1 MKKPAPRPKKRPA
14 KPRASGGGRRKSLEI
29 GLLSSGR
36 DEDAHV
42 LLKSVVEGMGIR
54 GLSARYLFVNREP
67 GDRPESDRFLDE
79 AERLGLKVVAL
90 SSLKFKPDLKR
101 SGEREWNR
109 AFHAEALK
117 RLAPLRKPRP
127 AVDLALG
134 YIMVIRSPE
143 FLEALDILNLHPSPL
158 ASGGGAEIAGHWTD
172 AMWEHIRS
180 RSEFAG
186 AMYHRMTLDLDR
198 GPCAT
203 HCRVRLRGGHNQ
215 RPKTLGGVS
224 GGPEFDPLWKQLDD
238 DRSHGLTVADLQ
250 KRFPDWRY
258 PVGSY
263 PLFTAIR
270 KAQFAREVPL
280 TLVTLERF
288 ARGDLAFKGG
298 ALVDS
303 KGKPREPEDVTD
315 EVEALLRKITL

>member
-1 MKKPAPRPKKRPA
+1 MKRKPVA
-14 KPRASGGGRRKSLEI
+14 RKLEI

-36 DEDAHV
+36 DEDARI
-42 LLKSVVEGMGIR
+42 LLRSVVDGMGKR
-54 GLSARYLFVNREP
+54 GLSARYLFVNRER
-67 GDRPESDRFLDE
+67 GDRPESDRLLDE
-79 AERLGLKVVAL
+79 AEGLGLKVVAL

-101 SGEREWNR
+101 SDENGWNR

-117 RLAPLRKPRP
+117 RLAPLRRPRP

-134 YIMVIRSPE
+134 YIMVIKSAE

-158 ASGGGAEIAGHWTD
+158 AAGGSAEIAGHWTEV
-172 AMWEHIRS
+172 MWEHIRR

-203 HCRVRLRGGHNQ
+203 HCRVSLRGGHSQ
-215 RPKTLGGVS
+215 RPETLGGVS
-224 GGPEFDPLWKQLDD
+224 GGPGFDPLWRQFDE
-238 DRSHGLTVADLQ
+238 DRNHGLTVADLQ

-288 ARGDLAFKGG
+288 AQGELAFKGG
-298 ALVDS
+298 ALVNS
-303 KGKPREPEDVTD
+303 KGKPREPEDVTQ
-315 EVEALLRKITL
+315 EVEEVLRKSTA

>member
-1 MKKPAPRPKKRPA
+1 MTRKPTAGKRGA
-14 KPRASGGGRRKSLEI
+14 LEV

-36 DEDAHV
+36 DEDART
-42 LLKSVVEGMGIR
+42 LLRSVAEGMGKR
-54 GLSARYLFVNREP
+54 GLSARYLFVNRER

-79 AERLGLKVVAL
+79 AEALGLEVVAL
-90 SSLKFKPDLKR
+90 SSLKFQPDLKR
-101 SGEREWNR
+101 RDEAAWNR
-109 AFHAEALK
+109 AFHAEALE
-117 RLAPLRKPRP
+117 RLAPLRLPKP

-158 ASGGGAEIAGHWTD
+158 VPGGCAEIAGHWTEV
-172 AMWEHIRS
+172 MWEHIRR

-186 AMYHRMTLDLDR
+186 AMLHRMTPELDK

-203 HCRVRLRGGHNQ
+203 HCRVPLRGG
-215 RPKTLGGVS
+215 G
-224 GGPEFDPLWKQLDD
+224 FDSLWKQFDD
-238 DRSHGLTVADLQ
+238 DRAHGLTVADLQ

-258 PVGSY
+258 PEGAY

-288 ARGDLAFKGG
+288 ARGELAFKGG

-303 KGKPREPEDVTD
+303 KGKPRGPEDVTG
-315 EVEALLRKITL
+315 EVEALLREMR

>member
-1 MKKPAPRPKKRPA
+1 MKGKTPPKKRPA
-14 KPRASGGGRRKSLEI
+14 RRAAPGGKPLEVGI
-29 GLLSSGR
+29 LSSGR
-36 DEDAHV
+36 DDDARL
-42 LLKSVVEGMGIR
+42 LLKSVVEGLEAKS
-54 GLSARYLFVNREP
+54 LSARYLFVNRERR
-67 GDRPESDRFLDE
+67 DRPESDRLLDE
-79 AERLGLKVVAL
+79 AEGLGLKTVAL

-101 SGEREWNR
+101 SDEVVWNR

-143 FLEALDILNLHPSPL
+143 FLRELDILNLHPSPL
-158 ASGGGAEIAGHWTD
+158 AADGRGAEVAGHWTHV
-172 AMWEHIRS
+172 MWEHLRQRS
-180 RSEFAG
+180 GFAG
-186 AMYHRMTLDLDR
+186 AMLHRMTLDLDK

-203 HCRVRLRGGHNQ
+203 HCRVSLR
-215 RPKTLGGVS
+215 
-224 GGPEFDPLWKQLDD
+224 GPEFDPLWRQFDD
-238 DRSHGLTVADLQ
+238 DRAHGLTVADLQ

-258 PVGSY
+258 PEGSY

-288 ARGDLAFKGG
+288 ARGELAFKGG

-303 KGKPREPEDVTD
+303 RGRPREPEDVTE
-315 EVEALLRKITL
+315 EVEARLRKATF